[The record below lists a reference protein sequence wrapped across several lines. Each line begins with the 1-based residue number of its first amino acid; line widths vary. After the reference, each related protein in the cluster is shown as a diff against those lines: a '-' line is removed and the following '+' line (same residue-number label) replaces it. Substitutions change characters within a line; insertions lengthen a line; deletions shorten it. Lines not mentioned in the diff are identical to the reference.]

1 MNLQSELDATQMEF
15 ENVIEEVG
23 QKTEENEQLVAEV
36 HRLREQNKALQT
48 LSDESSK
55 QVRSR

>member
-15 ENVIEEVG
+15 ENVIEEIG

-36 HRLREQNKALQT
+36 HTLREQEKALQT
-48 LSDESSK
+48 LADESAK
-55 QVRSR
+55 KVR